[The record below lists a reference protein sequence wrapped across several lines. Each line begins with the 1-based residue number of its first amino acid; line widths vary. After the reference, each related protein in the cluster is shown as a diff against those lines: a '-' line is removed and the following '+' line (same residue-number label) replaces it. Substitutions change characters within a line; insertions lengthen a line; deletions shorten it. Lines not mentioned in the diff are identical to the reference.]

1 MDLSENYKDLWSA
14 RFAKIV
20 RKHNLTAKSQVDWG
34 VLTTAFFEH
43 LSKNQSATPSEAS
56 STKNTTTT
64 NNTTPKLKEGDY
76 KKFDAMYQS
85 LNRNT
90 FWTLSTGTVVEDKVK
105 ELAMKLS
112 NEHPSHSMIL
122 DTSDPVWLE
131 YFTKSELKEIED
143 EKKVTLSELPKSMQT
158 YLDCYNGLK
167 TLDELWNEH
176 TKHSLHPIRDADL
189 YWVHSSVRNVLEIL
203 MHGLHKKSENMSLKP
218 LQPELISIA
227 PLLHYPDEKSVQK
240 PTFFSPRNICYS
252 ALWKQEKYPMST
264 AQKHYMKQ
272 A

>member
-1 MDLSENYKDLWSA
+1 MLQKAIEQYILDQANHPLKLDEFIKSKRRFIASIMDLSENYKDLWSA

-20 RKHNLTAKSQVDWG
+20 RKHNLTVAKSQVDWG

-76 KKFDAMYQS
+76 KKFDAI
-85 LNRNT
+85 
-90 FWTLSTGTVVEDKVK
+90 TGTVVEDKVK

-158 YLDCYNGLK
+158 YLDCYNGLPPP
-167 TLDELWNEH
+167 N
-176 TKHSLHPIRDADL
+176 S
-189 YWVHSSVRNVLEIL
+189 
-203 MHGLHKKSENMSLKP
+203 
-218 LQPELISIA
+218 
-227 PLLHYPDEKSVQK
+227 
-240 PTFFSPRNICYS
+240 
-252 ALWKQEKYPMST
+252 
-264 AQKHYMKQ
+264 
-272 A
+272 

>member
-1 MDLSENYKDLWSA
+1 MDTIDEEQYVLDQANHPLKLDEFIKSKRRFIASIMDLSENYKDLWSA

-34 VLTTAFFEH
+34 VLTIAFFEH

-112 NEHPSHSMIL
+112 NEQGL
-122 DTSDPVWLE
+122 
-131 YFTKSELKEIED
+131 IE
-143 EKKVTLSELPKSMQT
+143 T
-158 YLDCYNGLK
+158 
-167 TLDELWNEH
+167 
-176 TKHSLHPIRDADL
+176 DL
-189 YWVHSSVRNVLEIL
+189 YKILFAEFKLSSI
-203 MHGLHKKSENMSLKP
+203 
-218 LQPELISIA
+218 
-227 PLLHYPDEKSVQK
+227 
-240 PTFFSPRNICYS
+240 F
-252 ALWKQEKYPMST
+252 
-264 AQKHYMKQ
+264 
-272 A
+272 